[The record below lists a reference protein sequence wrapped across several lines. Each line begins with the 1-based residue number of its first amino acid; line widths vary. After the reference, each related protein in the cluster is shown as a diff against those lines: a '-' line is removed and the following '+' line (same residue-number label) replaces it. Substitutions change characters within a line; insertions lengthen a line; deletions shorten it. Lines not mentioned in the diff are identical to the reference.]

1 MGGKARSI
9 RNSAKAII
17 IKQNR
22 LLVLQLEDS
31 VGAWYMLP
39 GGGQEPHETLA
50 ETLIRECSEEIG
62 ATIEVGPLMFI
73 REYFSCNHEF
83 AVQDNDTHQVEF
95 MFISQ
100 LSEGQTPTQVPT
112 PDKGQNGITWLD
124 LHTLQNARLYP
135 LAIREPIT
143 NIGRI
148 SSPVYM
154 GDVN

>member
-1 MGGKARSI
+1 MSGKARSI

-31 VGAWYMLP
+31 VGNWYMLP

-50 ETLIRECSEEIG
+50 EALIRECKEEIG

-83 AVQDNDTHQVEF
+83 AHKDPDSHQIEF
-95 MFISQ
+95 MFFAH
-100 LSEGQTPTQVPT
+100 L
-112 PDKGQNGITWLD
+112 
-124 LHTLQNARLYP
+124 
-135 LAIREPIT
+135 
-143 NIGRI
+143 
-148 SSPVYM
+148 
-154 GDVN
+154 